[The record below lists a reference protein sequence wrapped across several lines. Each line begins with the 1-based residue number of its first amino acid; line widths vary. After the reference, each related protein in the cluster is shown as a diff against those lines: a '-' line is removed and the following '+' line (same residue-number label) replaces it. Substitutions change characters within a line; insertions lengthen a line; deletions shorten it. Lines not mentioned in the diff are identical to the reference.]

1 MSSPFSLSQIDEKL
15 ASDLQANLVNI
26 ESILLE
32 ATKST
37 DPHISEIAGH
47 LAQAGGKRFRPLLV
61 SMASELGQP
70 TAQVNDAAVVV
81 ELTHLASLYHDDVM
95 DEAPRRRGTE
105 SVNARWTNTLAI
117 LTGDFLFA
125 RASNILSDLG
135 TDAVRIQAQTFERL
149 VSGQIRET
157 VGPQNGMDPVKHHIE
172 VLADKT
178 GSLIATSARFGGM
191 FAGLPEEALAAL
203 TNFGEAVGVAFQIA
217 DDLLDIASEGEVSG
231 KTPGTD
237 LREGIMTLPM
247 LIVASTSTEADSE
260 LRGLLGRELPD
271 DAEHARALELMR
283 AHPAMEA
290 AQQEADRW
298 AGLAVRSL
306 DEIRTLSSQHPNLFA
321 QPDRVEAVLA
331 ALEMICRSTAH
342 REV

>member
-1 MSSPFSLSQIDEKL
+1 MSSPFSLSNIDEQL
-15 ASDLQANLVNI
+15 ASDLQANLVTI
-26 ESILLE
+26 ESILLD
-32 ATKST
+32 ATKSA

-61 SMASELGQP
+61 SMASELGHP
-70 TAQVNDAAVVV
+70 TSQVHQAAVVV

-135 TDAVRIQAQTFERL
+135 TDAVRMQAQTFERL

-157 VGPQNGMDPVKHHIE
+157 VGPQDGVDPVKHHID

-191 FAGLPEEALAAL
+191 FAGLPEAALIAL

-247 LIVASTSTEADSE
+247 LMVASTFNEADAE
-260 LRGLLGRELPD
+260 LRALLGRELPD
-271 DAEHARALELMR
+271 DDEHARALELMR
-283 AHPAMEA
+283 AHPAMEE
-290 AQQEADRW
+290 AQKEANRW
-298 AGLAVRSL
+298 ATLAVGCL
-306 DEIRTLSSQHPNLFA
+306 DDIRKLSSQQPELFA
-321 QPDRVEAVLA
+321 DSARVEAVLS